1 VRCSLRRPARGACVF
16 ACLFAFSTF
25 SAGAETAAFEG
36 KPIVD
41 IQFPNGQPLDPA
53 DLARVQPLKKGQ
65 PLRSAD
71 VAHAIDG
78 LFATGRFDDIIV
90 EAESSGEG
98 VIVRFVTQNAR
109 FLGGITV
116 EGKVIDSPN
125 RAQVDSATQLS
136 LGAPFQDDDVAQAV
150 DRIHT
155 LLQAN
160 GFYEATVTPTVIR
173 GDDAQ
178 QIFLTF
184 RIHEDKRAKYEM
196 PIITGVTKLPDATI
210 LRATGWRLP
219 IIHWWRNVTSS
230 RTRGGVQGV
239 LNKYGGKDRLMAR
252 VELKKL
258 DYDAAGPR
266 VRPNLDID
274 AGPTVK
280 VTAVETKVSRRVLKR
295 YVPVFQERAVD
306 DDLLETGKRN
316 LQEYF
321 QSQGFYDVSVAFI
334 VQPVHDDQETVEYAI
349 SRGMRYKLVRVA
361 VTGNRYF
368 DTPSIRERMFMQ
380 PAGFLI
386 LRHGRY
392 SEAFRR
398 RDEQSI
404 ANLYQSNGFRDVKVT
419 SEVTKDERGQP
430 GSIGVTIH
438 IDEGR
443 QWVVDDLAI
452 HGATQFKPAE
462 LPSLASSSGQPFSE
476 VNIANDRETVLT
488 FYYTRG
494 FPKVAFN
501 ASWRTVEPGHV
512 SVVYDITEGDREYVR
527 EVLTSGLTTTR
538 QSLVDRAITLKAGD
552 PLSPTAQTNIQKSL
566 YDLGVFANVDTAIEN
581 PDGDTDHKY
590 LLYHFDEANRYTFTI
605 GFGLQLAQF
614 GVPNTTSLAAP
625 GGTTGV
631 SPEGSVTVSRL
642 NVLGLGHTVSLQGVY
657 SSIEKRASL
666 TYIQPRLFGVE
677 GQNLTYT
684 LLYDDTLDVRTF
696 AARREQASVQLSK
709 KFSKS
714 FTGLFQASYR
724 IDNVSDIVI
733 PVLLVSQFLQSVR
746 LGMLSANLVQD
757 RRDNPANPHHG
768 MYNTASFALS
778 TKYFGSQRSFGRV
791 LLRNATYY
799 PLGKNWVLARQT
811 QFGVILPFDP
821 PAGIDAQESVPLPE
835 RFYAGGADSL
845 RAFPFNQAGPRD
857 IGAPL
862 VPGGPSSE
870 PTGFPLGG
878 NALFINNVELRF
890 PFIGQNI
897 QGVFFHD
904 MGNVYSS
911 LNAISFR
918 FHQNNLQDFD
928 YMVHDVGFGFRYRTP
943 VGPIRAD
950 FAYSINPPHYV
961 GFSGTPAEILNCNP
975 NIPLSQLPSYCQ
987 STPQSISHF
996 QFSFSIGQTF

>member
-1 VRCSLRRPARGACVF
+1 LGLLGRSTCVF
-16 ACLFAFSTF
+16 VFLFGLR
-25 SAGAETAAFEG
+25 SAAQTAAFEG
-36 KPIVD
+36 RPIAD

-53 DLARVQPLKKGQ
+53 DLARVLPLKKGQ
-65 PLRSAD
+65 ALRSAD
-71 VAHAIDG
+71 MAHAIDA

-90 EAESSGEG
+90 EAEPAGQG

-109 FLGGITV
+109 FLGGIAV
-116 EGKVIDSPN
+116 EGKVLDSPN
-125 RAQVDSATQLS
+125 RAQVDSAAQLS
-136 LGAPFQDDDVAQAV
+136 LGAPFQDGDVTSAV
-150 DRIHT
+150 DRIHR

-160 GFYEATVTPTVIR
+160 GFYEAQITPRVEP
-173 GDDAQ
+173 GKDAQ

-184 RIHEDKRAKYEM
+184 HIHEGKRAKYDT
-196 PIITGVTKLPDATI
+196 PTITGVTKLPDAVI
-210 LRATGWRLP
+210 IRATGWRLP
-219 IIHWWRNVTSS
+219 IIHWWRHVTSAH
-230 RTRGGVQGV
+230 TRDGVQGV
-239 LNKYGGKDRLMAR
+239 LKKYGGKDRLMAS
-252 VELKKL
+252 VELTNL
-258 DYDAAGPR
+258 DYDAAHRR
-266 VRPNLDID
+266 VHPDLDIN

-321 QSQGFYDVSVAFI
+321 QSQGYYDVSVDFM
-334 VQPVHDDQETVEYAI
+334 VQPVRDDQETVEYAI
-349 SRGMRYKLVRVA
+349 TRGMRYKLVRVA
-361 VTGNRYF
+361 ISGNRYF
-368 DTPSIRERMFMQ
+368 DTESIRTRMFMQ

-398 RDEQSI
+398 RDEESI
-404 ANLYQSNGFRDVKVT
+404 ANLYTSNGFRDVKVT
-419 SEVTKDERGQP
+419 SEVTRDARGQP
-430 GSIGVTIH
+430 GSIAVTVH
-438 IDEGR
+438 IDEGA
-443 QWVVDDLAI
+443 QWVVDELAI
-452 HGATQFKPAE
+452 RGATQFKPAE
-462 LPSLASSSGQPFSE
+462 LPSLASSVGQPFAE
-476 VNIANDRETVLT
+476 VNIANDRETMLT
-488 FYYTRG
+488 FYYIRG
-494 FPKVAFN
+494 FPKVTFN
-501 ASWRTVEPGHV
+501 ASWRTVTPGHA
-512 SVVYDITEGDREYVR
+512 SVVYDIVEGDREYVR
-527 EVLTSGLTTTR
+527 DVLTSGLETTR

-552 PLSPTAQTNIQKSL
+552 PLSPTAQTNIQQAL
-566 YDLGVFANVDTAIEN
+566 YNLGVFANVDTAIEN
-581 PDGDTDHKY
+581 PDGETDHKY
-590 LLYHFDEANRYTFTI
+590 VLYHFDEANRYTFSI
-605 GFGLQLAQF
+605 GLGLQLAQF
-614 GVPNTTSLAAP
+614 GVPNSTSLAAP

-642 NVLGLGHTVSLQGVY
+642 NFLGLGHTVSLQGVY
-657 SSIEKRASL
+657 STIEKRASL
-666 TYIQPRLFGVE
+666 TYLQPRLFGVE

-696 AARREQASVQLSK
+696 AARREEASVQFSK

-714 FTGLFQASYR
+714 FTGVFQAAYR
-724 IDNVSDIVI
+724 QDNVSDIVI

-746 LGMLSANLVQD
+746 LGILSANFVQD
-757 RRDNPANPHHG
+757 RRDNPANPHYG
-768 MYNTASFALS
+768 MYNTASFAVS
-778 TKYFGSQRSFGRV
+778 AKYFGSQRSFARM

-799 PLGKNWVLARQT
+799 SLGKNFVLARQT

-878 NALFINNVELRF
+878 NALFVNNIELRF
-890 PFIGQNI
+890 PFLGQNI

-911 LNAISFR
+911 LRDISFR
-918 FHQNNLQDFD
+918 FHQNNPQDFD
-928 YMVHDVGFGFRYRTP
+928 YMVQDVGFGIRYKTP
-943 VGPIRAD
+943 VGPIRVD
-950 FAYSINPPHYV
+950 FAYGLNPPHYV
-961 GFSGTPAEILNCNP
+961 GFSGTPAQILNCNP
-975 NIPLSQLPSYCQ
+975 NVPLAQLPSYCQ

>member
-1 VRCSLRRPARGACVF
+1 
-16 ACLFAFSTF
+16 
-25 SAGAETAAFEG
+25 
-36 KPIVD
+36 
-41 IQFPNGQPLDPA
+41 
-53 DLARVQPLKKGQ
+53 
-65 PLRSAD
+65 
-71 VAHAIDG
+71 
-78 LFATGRFDDIIV
+78 
-90 EAESSGEG
+90 
-98 VIVRFVTQNAR
+98 
-109 FLGGITV
+109 
-116 EGKVIDSPN
+116 
-125 RAQVDSATQLS
+125 
-136 LGAPFQDDDVAQAV
+136 
-150 DRIHT
+150 
-155 LLQAN
+155 
-160 GFYEATVTPTVIR
+160 
-173 GDDAQ
+173 
-178 QIFLTF
+178 
-184 RIHEDKRAKYEM
+184 
-196 PIITGVTKLPDATI
+196 
-210 LRATGWRLP
+210 
-219 IIHWWRNVTSS
+219 
-230 RTRGGVQGV
+230 
-239 LNKYGGKDRLMAR
+239 
-252 VELKKL
+252 
-258 DYDAAGPR
+258 
-266 VRPNLDID
+266 
-274 AGPTVK
+274 
-280 VTAVETKVSRRVLKR
+280 
-295 YVPVFQERAVD
+295 
-306 DDLLETGKRN
+306 
-316 LQEYF
+316 
-321 QSQGFYDVSVAFI
+321 
-334 VQPVHDDQETVEYAI
+334 
-349 SRGMRYKLVRVA
+349 MRYKLVRVA

-398 RDEQSI
+398 RDEESV
-404 ANLYQSNGFRDVKVT
+404 ASLYQSNGFRDVKVA
-419 SEVTKDERGQP
+419 SEVTKDVRGQS
-430 GSIGVTIH
+430 GSIGVTMH
-438 IDEGR
+438 IEEGS

-501 ASWRTVEPGHV
+501 ASWRTLEPGHV
-512 SVVYDITEGDREYVR
+512 SVVYDIDEGDREYVR
-527 EVLTSGLTTTR
+527 DVLTSGLSTTR

-566 YDLGVFANVDTAIEN
+566 YDLGVFANVETAIEN
-581 PDGDTDHKY
+581 PDGATDHKY
-590 LLYHFDEANRYTFTI
+590 LLYHFDEANRYTFSL
-605 GFGLQLAQF
+605 GLGLQLAQF
-614 GVPNTTSLAAP
+614 GVPNSTSLAAP

-666 TYIQPRLFGVE
+666 TYLQPRLFGVE

-696 AARREQASVQLSK
+696 AARREQAAVQLSK

-714 FTGLFQASYR
+714 FTGLFQAAYR

-746 LGMLSANLVQD
+746 LGTLSANLVQD

-768 MYNTASFALS
+768 MYNTASFTLS
-778 TKYFGSQRSFGRV
+778 AKYFGSQRSFGRV

-821 PAGIDAQESVPLPE
+821 PAGVDAQESVPLPE

-878 NALFINNVELRF
+878 NALFINNIELRF

-911 LNAISFR
+911 LGAVSFR
-918 FHQNNLQDFD
+918 FHQNNPQDFD
-928 YMVHDVGFGFRYRTP
+928 YMVHDVGFGIRYRTP

-950 FAYSINPPHYV
+950 FAYSINPPSYV
-961 GFSGTPAEILNCNP
+961 GFSGTPAQILNCNP
-975 NIPLSQLPSYCQ
+975 NIPTSQLPSYCQ